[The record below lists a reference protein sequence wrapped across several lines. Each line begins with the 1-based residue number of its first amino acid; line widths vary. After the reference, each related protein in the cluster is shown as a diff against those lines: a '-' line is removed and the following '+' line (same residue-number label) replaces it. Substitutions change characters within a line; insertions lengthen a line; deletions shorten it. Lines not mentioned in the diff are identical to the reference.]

1 MGIYAMKH
9 LFHKDT
15 KADAS
20 QKCIEDIPLDGY
32 SKGQKSLFQNSMYC
46 WAWIQNNAGDVMWSV
61 ECKVK

>member
-32 SKGQKSLFQNSMYC
+32 SKDQKSLFQNSMYC
-46 WAWIQNNAGDVMWSV
+46 
-61 ECKVK
+61 

>member
-46 WAWIQNNAGDVMWSV
+46 WA
-61 ECKVK
+61 